1 MPDTDI
7 SKWTGEDI
15 SDYLTDLDSDSSIE
29 LTDWE
34 ASFVASNMNRTSF
47 SEKQR
52 KVVAD
57 LVKKYGDDLES

>member
-1 MPDTDI
+1 MPDIDI

-15 SDYLTDLDSDSSIE
+15 SAYLTDLDNDSSVE

-34 ASFVASNMNRTSF
+34 SSFVASNMNRTSF